1 MINFVQ
7 HMRNFLKPQI
17 LLILALAFVVRM
29 GYFFSG
35 SGQSITSR
43 APWEYQKLAVHLL
56 KDGVYSYDGKTPS
69 AFRLPLYPLFLDG
82 IYWTT
87 GDISYKAT
95 AQIFLVQILI
105 NCLSI
110 FFLYQIAMSFFSS
123 STAVWASLLL
133 AINPTQIGL
142 IFTVGPETLQ
152 TLQCVLIAW
161 AALWTFKN
169 PNSIERWSILGFAIG
184 FSLLAKSTFL
194 LLPIFLILF
203 FHFILKIRV
212 PYKEMLMLFLCSYL
226 ALLPW
231 VIRNERQLG
240 RVVVFEDGMGWHALY
255 QGTNGVRGVP
265 DPDLPE
271 PLKTYFFD
279 KDPRIGPLSK
289 EMAIQQI
296 EARPWRYGRFC
307 LERFDY
313 IWFHGDWAEHALRLK
328 DSFYDYISHGDWFA
342 AIGRAFAKILE
353 LLFMVAALWGIYAGW
368 IFPEAKILFAIV
380 FYMNIHL
387 LTQGEPR
394 YTAPVIPCLCILASL
409 GFKDIFS
416 RIQKTA

>member
-1 MINFVQ
+1 
-7 HMRNFLKPQI
+7 MRNFLKPQI
-17 LLILALAFVVRM
+17 LLILALAFVVRI

-87 GDISYKAT
+87 RNTSYKAT
-95 AQIFLVQILI
+95 AQIFLIQILI
-105 NCLSI
+105 NCFSV

-123 STAVWASLLL
+123 STAVWASVLFAL
-133 AINPTQIGL
+133 NPTQIGL
-142 IFTVGPETLQ
+142 IFTIGPETLQ
-152 TLQCVLIAW
+152 TLQCVLITW
-161 AALWTFKN
+161 AALWTLKS
-169 PNSIERWSILGFAIG
+169 PKLIQRWSILGLAIG

-194 LLPIFLILF
+194 VLPIFLILF
-203 FHFILKIRV
+203 FYFILKIRI
-212 PYKEMLMLFLCSYL
+212 PYKGIFMLLLCSYIP
-226 ALLPW
+226 LLPW
-231 VIRNERQLG
+231 IIRNDRQLG
-240 RVVVFEDGMGWHALY
+240 RAVIFEDGMGWHALY
-255 QGTNGVRGVP
+255 QGTNGVRGIP

-271 PLKTYFFD
+271 PLKTYFFS
-279 KDPRIGPLSK
+279 KDPRIGPVSK
-289 EMAIQQI
+289 KMALRQI
-296 EARPWRYGRFC
+296 KAHPWRYAQFC

-328 DSFYDYISHGDWFA
+328 GSFYDYVSSGAWFA
-342 AIGRAFAKILE
+342 AGERAFAKILE
-353 LLFMVAALWGIYAGW
+353 LAFMSAALWGIYAGW
-368 IFPEAKILFAIV
+368 AFPEAEILFAIV

-394 YTAPVIPCLCILASL
+394 YTASVIPCLCILAVL
-409 GFKDIFS
+409 GSKDIFS
-416 RIQKTA
+416 RIKKTS